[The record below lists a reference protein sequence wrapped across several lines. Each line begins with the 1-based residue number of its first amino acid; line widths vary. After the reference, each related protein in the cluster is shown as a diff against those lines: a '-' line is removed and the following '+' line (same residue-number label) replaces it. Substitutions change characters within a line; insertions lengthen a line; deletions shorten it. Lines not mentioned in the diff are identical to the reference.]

1 MPVGSPIGRIEDW
14 IIYMNKYEGTQRR
27 ALDALLETAREID
40 YRYGTNVLTH
50 DLWENLLRG
59 NFRVFP

>member
-1 MPVGSPIGRIEDW
+1 MHYW
-14 IIYMNKYEGTQRR
+14 K
-27 ALDALLETAREID
+27 TAREID

-59 NFRVFP
+59 NFEVYP